1 MTFCGAFK
9 PRKASRRSRQSAYR
23 LIDQKQPPGDGKHL
37 IEAPPTLDDEEAA
50 NLTTVLREHASLT
63 YTPSTSKLLLS
74 AVYRILPE
82 VRPRLAT
89 GLAREARVAEDDLR
103 SRGTTIRQGKPQ
115 PAGALG
121 QALMD
126 AGLVDPKVLL
136 DQRLQEFM
144 GTLSDAA
151 SKAIDY
157 VMVPGKLDCPVPIN
171 LLMRAVGGSESLVDI
186 ASLFSGIDLFRWS
199 TNDEDDV
206 FIHPRLRIEAE
217 LVTARRLGTSA
228 AEAQIAVDLL
238 KAANP
243 TTHGSCERRFVL
255 DLVHR
260 LGPDGPYGPR
270 YADHYLDVARAL
282 TDMRERRGLS
292 DPSLMLQEARLRRRV
307 FRDAKPNER
316 HNPATIL
323 DEARQIVDLALDEF
337 GAARS
342 PGLRRI
348 CSMLRVER
356 AAIYGFRAVQQ
367 LQSGASQDETWQ
379 YYEAARD
386 AARSALFSAD
396 AYFWI
401 PRRLLEDGS
410 WDSVRKA
417 ELTADIWDGLERVDA
432 DDLDADQRS
441 VFEEQRF
448 KVLKA
453 LENDELRWRLSRHSR
468 RWGHPRG
475 CSCKHERS
483 AAICG
488 AAGWR
493 TMMSGSGHDVWI
505 GFLTDKGPRIRE
517 DARSLRYLHARPGS
531 ARLSR
536 LTYSE
541 RERLPLPGSEA
552 NLRELLDIVDT
563 SPTSKARWE
572 TANRVP
578 ARGVDAG
585 GLQRR
590 RLAREIWRALS
601 QATAFS
607 SPDTSFDTMCGVRR
621 RQTTSLPWPVVR
633 DDLGAGEPKFK
644 WTISPARR

>member
-1 MTFCGAFK
+1 M
-9 PRKASRRSRQSAYR
+9 
-23 LIDQKQPPGDGKHL
+23 
-37 IEAPPTLDDEEAA
+37 
-50 NLTTVLREHASLT
+50 
-63 YTPSTSKLLLS
+63 
-74 AVYRILPE
+74 
-82 VRPRLAT
+82 RPRLAA

-103 SRGTTIRQGKPQ
+103 SRGTAIRQGKPQ

-126 AGLVDPKVLL
+126 AGLVDPKQLL
-136 DQRLQEFM
+136 DQRIQEFM

-282 TDMRERRGLS
+282 TEMRERRGLS

-307 FRDAKPNER
+307 FRDARANER

-396 AYFWI
+396 AYHAIDVSLWI
-401 PRRLLEDGS
+401 PRRLLEDGN

-432 DDLDADQRS
+432 DDLDADQRG

-448 KVLKA
+448 KVSKA
-453 LENDELRWRLSRHSR
+453 LENDEL
-468 RWGHPRG
+468 
-475 CSCKHERS
+475 ES
-483 AAICG
+483 AALQALEAMG
-488 AAGWR
+488 SSAGMFLQAR
-493 TMMSGSGHDVWI
+493 AI
-505 GFLTDKGPRIRE
+505 GGDLWGRGMAD
-517 DARSLRYLHARPGS
+517 DD
-531 ARLSR
+531 
-536 LTYSE
+536 E
-541 RERLPLPGSEA
+541 RER
-552 NLRELLDIVDT
+552 
-563 SPTSKARWE
+563 
-572 TANRVP
+572 
-578 ARGVDAG
+578 
-585 GLQRR
+585 
-590 RLAREIWRALS
+590 
-601 QATAFS
+601 
-607 SPDTSFDTMCGVRR
+607 
-621 RQTTSLPWPVVR
+621 
-633 DDLGAGEPKFK
+633 
-644 WTISPARR
+644 ARRVV